1 MLQKQKIRVL
11 FIEDND
17 EFAKLVK
24 LFLDRAEEGLFEL
37 IWRNTG
43 RDGIEI
49 AQDDPHID
57 VILMDYFL
65 PGLNGLE
72 VIRTLR
78 DKGINTPI
86 IFLTINKDINLAVE
100 VMKLGVEDYLIKE
113 EISTPILP
121 KTLIGIVE
129 KNRLKHEIAEL
140 DIRKKRLEAMQE
152 LVVGISD
159 EVVTPLE
166 SMRSI
171 IDRLTKEEHSE
182 KVSKYLGI
190 IKDNVSRI
198 ELKLE
203 KLKNLKEDKTV
214 QYIKDI
220 KMIDLS

>member
-11 FIEDND
+11 FIEDNN

-24 LFLDRAEEGLFEL
+24 LFLESPPSADLFEL

-49 AQDDPHID
+49 AQNDPHID

-86 IFLTINKDINLAVE
+86 IFLTVNKDINLAVE

-159 EVVTPLE
+159 EVITPL
-166 SMRSI
+166 
-171 IDRLTKEEHSE
+171 K
-182 KVSKYLGI
+182 
-190 IKDNVSRI
+190 
-198 ELKLE
+198 
-203 KLKNLKEDKTV
+203 
-214 QYIKDI
+214 
-220 KMIDLS
+220 